1 MHCPTVVINS
11 EVEQPTGTTE
21 NAEFAEAA
29 VDWLILWRG
38 LADHRLGDLCS
49 FAFEEKADY
58 TWMTH

>member
-1 MHCPTVVINS
+1 MRCIRSDSGGGELPS
-11 EVEQPTGTTE
+11 GTTE

-38 LADHRLGDLCS
+38 LADHRFGDLRS
-49 FAFEEKADY
+49 FAFEENADY